1 MVQYKKFQLDSL
13 FDIHPTKPYKMTNR
27 KLMNNDGK
35 VAVLTNTSIN
45 NGVGGW
51 SDLDPTETNSLPMIT
66 FSDTTTGPD
75 TLFVQTKPYI
85 GYSHVQG
92 MYSKIDHHWTDLELL
107 YVVVAIKAGA
117 GTGWSYATK
126 FNRKQVSNLG
136 ILLPVTSSGQP
147 DFEYMTARIRE
158 LEAERIRELEA
169 YLGVTG
175 LDDTTLSAS
184 EAQALTQKVKWK
196 KFRVG
201 DLFEKADA
209 KFTGFNFDVQHDVS
223 KIKDDEFNLPVVSV
237 LSDHNGIMYYGR
249 SSDWSYVNNSIDI
262 VQNGV
267 KATGSVFYQSQYTS
281 SFRDAYLVK
290 FKDREL
296 TQEESLYMVGALKA
310 VLPKSFSRERL
321 ATWTRVKNTE
331 FLLPVTPDDQIDFNY
346 MQNYISAMEKQTIK
360 GVVEYKDRVIK
371 ETKKVVGK

>member
-1 MVQYKKFQLDSL
+1 MVQYKKFKVGEL
-13 FDIHPTKPYKMTNR
+13 FDIHPTKSYKMTNR

-158 LEAERIRELEA
+158 LEAEKIRELEA
-169 YLGVTG
+169 YLHVTG

-184 EAQALTQKVKWK
+184 EAQALTQKVQWK
-196 KFRVG
+196 KFKVG
-201 DLFEKADA
+201 DVFDKKTVKGYPKKIEDLTSVSDGYHTFGQNIHYQHCQRIKMPDKYLFKVTRPILAYA
-209 KFTGFNFDVQHDVS
+209 
-223 KIKDDEFNLPVVSV
+223 
-237 LSDHNGIMYYGR
+237 
-249 SSDWSYVNNSIDI
+249 SS
-262 VQNGV
+262 
-267 KATGSVFYQSQYTS
+267 TGSVGMINESFYRSG
-281 SFRDAYLVK
+281 DN
-290 FKDREL
+290 
-296 TQEESLYMVGALKA
+296 GAFQAL
-310 VLPKSFSRERL
+310 LPKFDDK
-321 ATWTRVKNTE
+321 RVTTMLFILVVMKRIFAQFNYNTNVRGILDMDI
-331 FLLPVTPDDQIDFNY
+331 LLPVTSDDQIDFDY
-346 MQNYISAMEKQTIK
+346 MQNYIRATEKQTIK
-360 GVVEYKDRVIK
+360 GVVEYKDRVIA
-371 ETKKVVGK
+371 ETKKVVND